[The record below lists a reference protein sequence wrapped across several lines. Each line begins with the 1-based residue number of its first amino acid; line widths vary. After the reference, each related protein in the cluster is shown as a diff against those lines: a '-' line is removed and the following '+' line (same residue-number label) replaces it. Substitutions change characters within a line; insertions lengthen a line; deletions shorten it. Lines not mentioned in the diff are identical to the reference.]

1 MAVPTAIWSGTIG
14 FGLVSVPVK
23 LVSAAKSKDV
33 RFHQLEAGTN
43 ARVRQRR
50 VSEATGEEVP
60 YDNIVKGYELSPGQ
74 YVVVEGEDLET
85 LQPKASRAIEI
96 EDFVDLSDIDPLY
109 FENPYYLVPD
119 RNAGK
124 PYKLLVEAMTE
135 LQKVAIGHI
144 ILRSKAHLVA
154 IRPLEGAL
162 CVETMRYADE
172 VVPVESLDG
181 LPDDVEEPTE
191 RELTMARQLIE
202 TLSGE
207 FEPEKYH
214 DEYREEVLALIE
226 RKAAGEE
233 IVSEPLVEEPAKVLD
248 LMAALEASLER
259 AGKSGPQKSAA
270 SKATKAPAKKA
281 ASRKVSAKKVTA
293 KKAPTKKRAARTRK
307 SA

>member
-1 MAVPTAIWSGTIG
+1 
-14 FGLVSVPVK
+14 
-23 LVSAAKSKDV
+23 
-33 RFHQLEAGTN
+33 
-43 ARVRQRR
+43 
-50 VSEATGEEVP
+50 
-60 YDNIVKGYELSPGQ
+60 
-74 YVVVEGEDLET
+74 VVEGEDLET

-154 IRPLEGAL
+154 IRPLDGAL